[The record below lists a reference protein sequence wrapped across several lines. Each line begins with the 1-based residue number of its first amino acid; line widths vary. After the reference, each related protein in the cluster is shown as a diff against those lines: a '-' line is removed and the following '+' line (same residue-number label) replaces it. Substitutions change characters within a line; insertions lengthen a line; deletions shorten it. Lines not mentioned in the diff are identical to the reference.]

1 MFYAHQ
7 KLYAVNRRVFEI
19 YFIYEAAAVS
29 TTPVIDVKYSN
40 QTQLKKK
47 ELSILAKSYLSQVRC
62 WR

>member
-47 ELSILAKSYLSQVRC
+47 NFLF
-62 WR
+62 